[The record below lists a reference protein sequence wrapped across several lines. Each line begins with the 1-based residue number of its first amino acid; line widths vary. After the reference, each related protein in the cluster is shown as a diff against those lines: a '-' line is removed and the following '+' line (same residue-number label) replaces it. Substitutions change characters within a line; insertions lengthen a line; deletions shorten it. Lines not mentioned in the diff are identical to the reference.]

1 MATSNVES
9 SVATAGERKSQQQ
22 NAPNEYFY
30 LFSQIDNTYRPYKT
44 YFTTN
49 IWTHIRTTIVLFL
62 FSIFFFVWI
71 IYNFPLLVPSSQ
83 SMDASKLDRLPLCTI
98 QPIQSTLSSLR
109 GLFSLDEARMLGT
122 CVSMATIIGDNDPIN
137 ISLTLVALLATL
149 TVAVAFTKESD
160 NKAIVRRIAK
170 LSLFIHW
177 FVTCFG
183 GATIWCVF
191 NSHKVLGVVLDI
203 VIIVISGCLM
213 YTSNVINY
221 EYGKQLREWKEKLN
235 YYRKI
240 YKQIIDSGS
249 FAKHR
254 IADKE
259 YSFRVGRLSFFV
271 RIAYERTG
279 RRVRLFS
286 WLKEKSTFL
295 TFYIMFFEF
304 IYYCFGTWHV
314 RIMGLCMKI
323 NISIFFAF
331 LFGLFLSYPA
341 AENDV
346 LCKLYEKLRGKKK
359 RFFCFYII
367 VIVTSIAFSAL
378 FVLSLWILSSQ
389 SLKYFGVLII
399 FHSLWLI
406 SLFLCHWDWLFMSRR
421 RKLLTRDVNNMDKE
435 LKYLDTIKN
444 SEGIG
449 E

>member
-295 TFYIMFFEF
+295 TFYIMFFEL
-304 IYYCFGTWHV
+304 IYYCFGT
-314 RIMGLCMKI
+314 
-323 NISIFFAF
+323 
-331 LFGLFLSYPA
+331 
-341 AENDV
+341 
-346 LCKLYEKLRGKKK
+346 
-359 RFFCFYII
+359 
-367 VIVTSIAFSAL
+367 SIAVRAL

-389 SLKYFGVLII
+389 SLKYFGVLIF